1 MDKNLFEH
9 DMLFVQYNMIT
20 YNNIAKQI
28 SKEKSEMPKEVKTLQ
43 IGFGVHTK
51 FIEVVV
57 PIRFKIP
64 NYT

>member
-1 MDKNLFEH
+1 
-9 DMLFVQYNMIT
+9 MIT